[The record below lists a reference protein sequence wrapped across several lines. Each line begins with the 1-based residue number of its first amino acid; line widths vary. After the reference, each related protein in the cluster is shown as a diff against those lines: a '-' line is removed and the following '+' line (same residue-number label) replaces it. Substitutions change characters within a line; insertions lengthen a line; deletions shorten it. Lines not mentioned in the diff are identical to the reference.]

1 MKRNAKISAVRS
13 LADICFLH
21 DLIRLIRCIMVAVCV
36 LVFKRCQVFCIWL
49 YKCLVH
55 SYSSFGSVYA
65 YYPQF
70 RFCLIY
76 CLALASYQFDYN
88 IFCFDFL

>member
-1 MKRNAKISAVRS
+1 MQNAKISVVRS

-21 DLIRLIRCIMVAVCV
+21 DLIRLIRCVMVAVCD

-55 SYSSFGSVYA
+55 SYSSFESAYA

-76 CLALASYQFDYN
+76 CLAFASYQFDYN
-88 IFCFDFL
+88 IFLF